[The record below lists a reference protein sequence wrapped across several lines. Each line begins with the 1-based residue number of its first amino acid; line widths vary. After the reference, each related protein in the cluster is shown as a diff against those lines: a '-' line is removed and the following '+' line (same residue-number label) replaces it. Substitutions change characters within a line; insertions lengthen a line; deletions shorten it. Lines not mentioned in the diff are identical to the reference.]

1 MFPKKKSMYTRF
13 ANKMK
18 PRIEME
24 IFCIIFVETFE
35 KRKEIKVRWK
45 LLKLIPGKMKLKAF
59 CGGER

>member
-1 MFPKKKSMYTRF
+1 MYTRF

-35 KRKEIKVRWK
+35 KRKEIKVR
-45 LLKLIPGKMKLKAF
+45 
-59 CGGER
+59 